1 MAGFFYIIVITFL
14 TKESFVRESQ
24 EKHQSWVRQMMPQL
38 VLIFFVTVIL
48 FLTSPMIQP
57 ILGKKAAIL
66 MSQPFIEKMLLAV
79 VVLSGIIL
87 VYLCYKFKQWCG
99 DTFFEVTMIVLGVG
113 FVSYIIHS
121 KVYPGVFTIWQISSI
136 VMGTVLA
143 FSIFFYY
150 FQAKKL
156 YDLEVIPVTIKKTYL
171 TLCDPIFPVSVTKRN
186 TILSIRVSLSV

>member
-1 MAGFFYIIVITFL
+1 MA
-14 TKESFVRESQ
+14 
-24 EKHQSWVRQMMPQL
+24 
-38 VLIFFVTVIL
+38 
-48 FLTSPMIQP
+48 
-57 ILGKKAAIL
+57 
-66 MSQPFIEKMLLAV
+66 
-79 VVLSGIIL
+79 
-87 VYLCYKFKQWCG
+87 KFG

-171 TLCDPIFPVSVTKRN
+171 TLCVARIMPFLPVSVTKRN